1 MLTQTMPALINALSG
16 ALPQNVIAQI
26 TQALGNC
33 NQPITHRSGV
43 NVQPNAVRNSAGSI
57 INNRWDPAQYTGI
70 FPNSSQVSNLANT
83 LNQLQNIIN
92 TSNYQFDNSLHNYEG
107 SQFNFPT
114 TNEFSISEYYGGPT
128 NYFGGNTEFVNTVT
142 QNLTTNNINTTTI
155 NGNPAP
161 GAPGAGG
168 PPGLPGAAGAA
179 GQPGRPGFPGASGL
193 PGSPGRPGRDGTP
206 GFVPNLV
213 SKPFLRAT
221 GLRATG
227 TLGSTSITIPTIG
240 VGTIEVPTYSFD
252 APTCTISQSGS
263 TTIAV
268 NVDLSGG
275 TSQKVVNDDSPDL
288 DVGPLV
294 TGNALT
300 SV

>member
-57 INNRWDPAQYTGI
+57 INNRWDPSQYTGI

-161 GAPGAGG
+161 GSPGSRGPSGPAGERGVAGQNGRDSAPGA
-168 PPGLPGAAGAA
+168 
-179 GQPGRPGFPGASGL
+179 PGASGL
-193 PGSPGRPGRDGTP
+193 PGMRGMGGRNGRAGLNGRDGRDGQDGDRYVVQYKDTP
-206 GFVPNLV
+206 IPITTYKFNPTTCSSDAV
-213 SKPFLRAT
+213 SDT
-221 GLRATG
+221 
-227 TLGSTSITIPTIG
+227 ITIS
-240 VGTIEVPTYSFD
+240 VPEMRRVPGRGEWNPPWD
-252 APTCTISQSGS
+252 R
-263 TTIAV
+263 V
-268 NVDLSGG
+268 E
-275 TSQKVVNDDSPDL
+275 
-288 DVGPLV
+288 
-294 TGNALT
+294 
-300 SV
+300 